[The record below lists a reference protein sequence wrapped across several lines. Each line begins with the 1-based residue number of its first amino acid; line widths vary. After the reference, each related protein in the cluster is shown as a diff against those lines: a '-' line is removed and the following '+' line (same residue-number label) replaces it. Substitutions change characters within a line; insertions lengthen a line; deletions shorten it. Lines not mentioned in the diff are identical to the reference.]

1 METANVE
8 KVFII
13 QLGEGN
19 KQIEN
24 TDLVDGRSSAAGSI
38 QEHSGA

>member
-19 KQIEN
+19 KQIGK
-24 TDLVDGRSSAAGSI
+24 TDLADGRGSAAGSI
-38 QEHSGA
+38 EKQSGT